1 MQGSRPE
8 GTRRHLLSVR
18 GWIVAGSVT
27 GSALLIIAIV
37 LSPLVQPSITIDSV
51 TTRAYGCPPSGPLHW
66 TLSFLFVL
74 VNAGGGNGIVRVELY
89 NETGAV
95 ASFQYLVPA
104 HSIAAKNETLRTVD
118 FDHWPCPPPGTL
130 GVGLLSVTLA

>member
-1 MQGSRPE
+1 MQGSRTE

-51 TTRAYGCPPSGPLHW
+51 TTRAYGCPPSGPLHG

-74 VNAGGGNGIVRVELY
+74 VNAGGGDGTGGVEFV
-89 NETGAV
+89 NQTGG
-95 ASFQYLVPA
+95 
-104 HSIAAKNETLRTVD
+104 AAAFAD
-118 FDHWPCPPPGTL
+118 W
-130 GVGLLSVTLA
+130 A